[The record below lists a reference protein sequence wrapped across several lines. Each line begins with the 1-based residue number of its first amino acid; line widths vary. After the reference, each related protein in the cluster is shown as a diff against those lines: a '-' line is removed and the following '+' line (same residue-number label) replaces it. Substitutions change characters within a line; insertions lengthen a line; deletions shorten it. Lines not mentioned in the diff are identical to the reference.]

1 MIPKYESNLTIFIIL
16 GCDDKSKWEIWKN
29 LFHCE
34 YFKVKCVEDEHTVE
48 LCGALK
54 VSDLYACFVSFM
66 IYLSLH
72 FILVLNIA
80 IFLVLIQYIPKI
92 FYLSSLV

>member
-1 MIPKYESNLTIFIIL
+1 M
-16 GCDDKSKWEIWKN
+16 WKA

-54 VSDLYACFVSFM
+54 VSGDGILLEAAWYDFM
-66 IYLSLH
+66 W
-72 FILVLNIA
+72 N
-80 IFLVLIQYIPKI
+80 
-92 FYLSSLV
+92 